1 MNYIQTIITA
11 IARRFGLE
19 LQQIP
24 ASSTFKYSDLSSVN
38 LTAIAANKIATLAF
52 QDSKIYIEGNS
63 ARAEWLR
70 NFVENYAEE
79 RWPVAGEVAL
89 GTGDGILRP
98 YTDGK
103 RYGLDIIS
111 NQDGDFRVC
120 RSIGNDILACVLKT
134 GEIKNENGDLYQRFE
149 VEMVEEAVTESGQ
162 ETTAVVIH
170 NLVYKNSGTEPM
182 KKTERDF
189 PKAWLDIP
197 DMMIIPNYSKPLFG
211 RIKSPTVNRLNVNGA
226 NGVEITHGADKAMKM
241 AVEAYE
247 RFNQEYASKESMI
260 FADKVLLTKNKE
272 EEKMGGRQY
281 SIPKGKDRLFMKV
294 RGTDEGVSKLIQ
306 EYSPQIYGDQHEL
319 AIQVDLRMVE
329 MCIGLSYGILSR
341 SELRYTNTDEIRAS
355 LNQTFAYIT
364 AFRKAVQKGIKD
376 ALDAIDALL
385 NMNGTVPVGDW
396 EVKFDWSYGFVE
408 SMTQTFNQ
416 LTMAEGIGAVAK
428 WEVRQY
434 LTDEDE
440 PTARAA
446 VEQIAEETGADL
458 MREVDST
465 QTGVV

>member
-24 ASSTFKYSDLSSVN
+24 APSTFKYSDMSGVN

-63 ARAEWLR
+63 ARAQWFRDL
-70 NFVENYAEE
+70 VENYAEE
-79 RWPVAGEVAL
+79 RWLVAGEVAL

-120 RSIGNDILACVLKT
+120 ESIGNDILACVLKT
-134 GEIKNENGDLYQRFE
+134 GEIKDDNGTVYQRFE
-149 VEMVEEAVTESGQ
+149 VQMVRDAVTEGGQ
-162 ETTAVVIH
+162 ETSAVLIY
-170 NLVYKNSGTEPM
+170 NLFYMNDVEVSKNHP
-182 KKTERDF
+182 KFPQVWRD
-189 PKAWLDIP
+189 LP
-197 DMMIIPNYSKPLFG
+197 DSMIIPNYSKPLFG

-226 NGVEITHGADKAMKM
+226 NGVEITHGADKAMKN
-241 AVEAYE
+241 AVDAYE
-247 RFNQEYASKESMI
+247 RFNREYRAKQTKVFAVKQMFRDNKKEDGS
-260 FADKVLLTKNKE
+260 
-272 EEKMGGRQY
+272 GRKITLDDPDGVYMLMNRQ
-281 SIPKGKDRLFMKV
+281 
-294 RGTDEGVSKLIQ
+294 DETVDKLIK
-306 EYSPQIYGDQHEL
+306 EYSPALQGDQHEL

-385 NMNGTVPVGDW
+385 NLNGTVPVGEW

-458 MREVDST
+458 MREVDNA

>member
-24 ASSTFKYSDLSSVN
+24 APSTFKYSDLSGVN
-38 LTAIAANKIATLAF
+38 LTAIAANKVATLAF

-63 ARAEWLR
+63 ARAQWLR
-70 NFVENYAEE
+70 DFVENYAEE

-120 RSIGNDILACVLKT
+120 ESIGNDILACVLKT
-134 GEIKNENGDLYQRFE
+134 GEIKDENGTVYQRFE
-149 VEMVEEAVTESGQ
+149 VQMVRDALTESGQ
-162 ETTAVVIH
+162 ETSAVLIY
-170 NLVYKNSGTEPM
+170 NLFYMNDVEISKDNP
-182 KKTERDF
+182 KFPQAWRD
-189 PKAWLDIP
+189 LP
-197 DMMIIPNYSKPLFG
+197 DSMIIPNYSKPLFG

-226 NGVEITHGADKAMKM
+226 NGVEITHGADKAMQN
-241 AVEAYE
+241 AVDAYE
-247 RFNQEYASKESMI
+247 RFNREYRAKQTKV
-260 FADKVLLTKNKE
+260 FADKTLFRKEVKDGNERYVLPDGDTTY
-272 EEKMGGRQY
+272 MMMRGGDE
-281 SIPKGKDRLFMKV
+281 SIDKRIK
-294 RGTDEGVSKLIQ
+294 
-306 EYSPQIYGDQHEL
+306 EYSPALQGDQHEL

-341 SELRYTNTDEIRAS
+341 SELRYTNKDEIRAS
-355 LNQTFAYIT
+355 MNQTFAYIT
-364 AFRKAVQKGIKD
+364 AFRKNTEKAVRD
-376 ALDAIDALL
+376 SLDAINALHNL
-385 NMNGTVPVGDW
+385 NGTTPIGDW
-396 EVKFDWSYGFVE
+396 EVKFDWDYGFMQ
-408 SMTQTFNQ
+408 SMTQQFNEMM
-416 LTMAEGIGAVAK
+416 MAQAIGARAT

-434 LTDEDE
+434 QTGEDE

-446 VEQIAEETGADL
+446 VEQIAKETGADL
-458 MREVDST
+458 VREAV
-465 QTGVV
+465 QNEI

>member
-11 IARRFGLE
+11 IAKRFGLE

-24 ASSTFKYSDLSSVN
+24 DPSTFKYSDLQGVN
-38 LTAIAANKIATLAF
+38 LTAIAANKVAALAF
-52 QDSKIYIEGNS
+52 QDSKIYIKGNS
-63 ARAEWLR
+63 ARAQWMR
-70 NFVENYAEE
+70 DFVENYAEQ

-111 NQDGDFRVC
+111 NQDGNFRVC
-120 RSIGNDILACVLKT
+120 ESIGNDILACVLKT
-134 GEIKNENGDLYQRFE
+134 GEIKYDNGAVYQRFE
-149 VEMVEEAVTESGQ
+149 VQMVRDAETEAGYPTSAVLIYNLFYRNDTEISKSDAKFP
-162 ETTAVVIH
+162 EAWRDM
-170 NLVYKNSGTEPM
+170 P
-182 KKTERDF
+182 ER
-189 PKAWLDIP
+189 
-197 DMMIIPNYSKPLFG
+197 MVIPNYSKPLFG
-211 RIKSPTVNRLNVNGA
+211 RIKSPTIDRHNVNGA
-226 NGVEITHGADKAMKM
+226 NGVEITHGAEHAMQM
-241 AVEAYE
+241 AVDAYE
-247 RFNQEYASKESMI
+247 RFNREYKAKQTKI
-260 FADKVLLTKNKE
+260 FADKTLFRKEIKNGNE
-272 EEKMGGRQY
+272 RYVIPDGDTTYMMMRGSDE
-281 SIPKGKDRLFMKV
+281 SIDKQIK
-294 RGTDEGVSKLIQ
+294 
-306 EYSPQIYGDQHEL
+306 EYSPALQGDQHEL
-319 AIQVDLRMVE
+319 ALQVDLRMVE

-364 AFRKAVQKGIKD
+364 AFRKAVQKGVRD

-396 EVKFDWSYGFVE
+396 EVKFDWSYGFIE

-458 MREVDST
+458 MREVDNT

>member
-24 ASSTFKYSDLSSVN
+24 APSTFKYSDLSGIN

-63 ARAEWLR
+63 ARAEWFR

-149 VEMVEEAVTESGQ
+149 IEMVEEAVTESGQ

-211 RIKSPTVNRLNVNGA
+211 RIKSPTVNRMNVNGA
-226 NGVEITHGADKAMKM
+226 NGVEITHGADKAMQN

-247 RFNQEYASKESMI
+247 RFNREYRAKQTRV
-260 FADKVLLTKNKE
+260 FAYKTLFKREVID
-272 EEKMGGRQY
+272 
-281 SIPKGKDRLFMKV
+281 GKDKYVLPKDDTTYMMM
-294 RGTDEGVSKLIQ
+294 RGNDEGIDKCIK
-306 EYSPQIYGDQHEL
+306 EYSPALQGDQHEL

-385 NMNGTVPVGDW
+385 NMNGAVPVGDW
-396 EVKFDWSYGFVE
+396 EVKFDWSYGFIE

>member
-1 MNYIQTIITA
+1 MNYIQTIIAA

-19 LQQIP
+19 LQQIAAP
-24 ASSTFKYSDLSSVN
+24 STFKYSDLSGVN

-52 QDSKIYIEGNS
+52 QDSKIYIEGTS

-70 NFVENYAEE
+70 DFVENYAEQ

-111 NQDGDFRVC
+111 NQNGDFRVC
-120 RSIGNDILACVLKT
+120 ESIGNDILACILKT
-134 GEIKNENGDLYQRFE
+134 GEIRDENDNVYQRFE
-149 VEMVEEAVTESGQ
+149 VQMVRNAVTESG
-162 ETTAVVIH
+162 EDTSAVIIY
-170 NLVYKNSGTEPM
+170 NLFYLNDKEI
-182 KKTERDF
+182 KKDSDKF
-189 PKAWLDIP
+189 PVAWAGMP
-197 DMMIIPNYSKPLFG
+197 DRMVIPNYNKPLFG

-226 NGVEITHGADKAMKM
+226 NGVEITYGAEHTMQL
-241 AVEAYE
+241 AVDAYE
-247 RFNQEYASKESMI
+247 RLNREFKAKQTRV
-260 FADKVLLTKNKE
+260 FADKTLFKKE
-272 EEKMGGRQY
+272 IRDGAERYILPDGDITYM
-281 SIPKGKDRLFMKV
+281 MM
-294 RGTDEGVSKLIQ
+294 RGQDDGIDKRIK
-306 EYSPQIYGDQHEL
+306 EYSPALQGDQHEL
-319 AIQVDLRMVE
+319 ALQVDLRMVE

-341 SELRYTNTDEIRAS
+341 SELRYTNTDEIRTS

-364 AFRKAVQKGIKD
+364 AFRKSVQKGVRD
-376 ALDAIDALL
+376 ALEAIDALL

-396 EVKFDWSYGFVE
+396 EVKFDWSYGFME

-416 LTMAEGIGAVAK
+416 LSMAEGIGAISK
-428 WEVRQY
+428 WEVRRY

-446 VEQIAEETGADL
+446 VEQIAEETGANL
-458 MREVDST
+458 MREVDN
-465 QTGVV
+465 QPQEVV

>member
-24 ASSTFKYSDLSSVN
+24 APSTSKYSDLSGVN

-52 QDSKIYIEGNS
+52 QDSKIYIDGTS
-63 ARAEWLR
+63 ARAEWFR

-182 KKTERDF
+182 KKAERDF

-211 RIKSPTVNRLNVNGA
+211 RIKSPTVNRMNVNGA
-226 NGVEITHGADKAMKM
+226 NGVEITHGADKAMQY
-241 AVEAYE
+241 AVDAYE
-247 RFNQEYASKESMI
+247 RFNREYRAKQTKV
-260 FADKVLLTKNKE
+260 FADKTLFRKE
-272 EEKMGGRQY
+272 VRDGNERYILPDGDTTYMMMRGNDE
-281 SIPKGKDRLFMKV
+281 SIDKRIK
-294 RGTDEGVSKLIQ
+294 
-306 EYSPQIYGDQHEL
+306 EYSPALQGDQHEL

-364 AFRKAVQKGIKD
+364 AFRKAVQKGVRD

-396 EVKFDWSYGFVE
+396 EVKFDWSYGFIE

-416 LTMAEGIGAVAK
+416 LTMAESIGAVAK

>member
-11 IARRFGLE
+11 IAKRFGLE

-24 ASSTFKYSDLSSVN
+24 APSTFKYSDLSGVN

-52 QDSKIYIEGNS
+52 QDSKIYIEGTS
-63 ARAEWLR
+63 ARAQWMR
-70 NFVENYAEE
+70 DFVEKYADE
-79 RWPVAGEVAL
+79 RWAVAGKVAL

-111 NQDGDFRVC
+111 NQNGDFRVC
-120 RSIGNDILACVLKT
+120 ESIGNDILACVLKT
-134 GEIKNENGDLYQRFE
+134 GEIKDDNGAVYQRFE
-149 VEMVEEAVTESGQ
+149 VQMVRDAVTESGQ
-162 ETTAVVIH
+162 PTSAVVIY
-170 NLVYKNSGTEPM
+170 NLFYRNDMEI
-182 KKTERDF
+182 KKDNPKFPQAWRDM
-189 PKAWLDIP
+189 P
-197 DMMIIPNYSKPLFG
+197 DSMIIPNYSKPLFG
-211 RIKSPTVNRLNVNGA
+211 RIKSPTVNRTNVNGA
-226 NGVEITHGADKAMKM
+226 NGVEITHGADHAMRM

-247 RFNQEYASKESMI
+247 RFNREYRAKQTRI
-260 FADKVLLTKNKE
+260 FADKTLFKKE
-272 EEKMGGRQY
+272 VRDGNERYILPDGDTTYMMMRGSDE
-281 SIPKGKDRLFMKV
+281 SIDKRIK
-294 RGTDEGVSKLIQ
+294 
-306 EYSPQIYGDQHEL
+306 EYSPALQGDQHEL
-319 AIQVDLRMVE
+319 SIQTDLRMVE

-355 LNQTFAYIT
+355 LNQTFSYIT
-364 AFRKAVQKGIKD
+364 AFRKSVEKGIGD
-376 ALDAIDALL
+376 ALEAIDALL
-385 NMNGTVPVGDW
+385 NMNGTVPIGDW
-396 EVKFDWSYGFVE
+396 SVKFDWSYGFIE

-416 LTMAEGIGAVAK
+416 LAMAEGIGAVAK

-458 MREVDST
+458 MQEVDNA

>member
-24 ASSTFKYSDLSSVN
+24 APSTFKYSDLSGVN

-52 QDSKIYIEGNS
+52 QDSKIYIEGTS
-63 ARAEWLR
+63 ARAQWFR
-70 NFVENYAEE
+70 DFVENYAEE

-120 RSIGNDILACVLKT
+120 ESIGNDILACVLKT
-134 GEIKNENGDLYQRFE
+134 GEIKDDNGTVYQRFE
-149 VEMVEEAVTESGQ
+149 VQMVRDAVTESGQ
-162 ETTAVVIH
+162 ETSAVLIY
-170 NLVYKNSGTEPM
+170 NLFYRNDVEISKDDAKFPAAW
-182 KKTERDF
+182 RD
-189 PKAWLDIP
+189 LP
-197 DMMIIPNYSKPLFG
+197 DSYIIPNYSKPLFG
-211 RIKSPTVNRLNVNGA
+211 RIKSPTVNRMNVNGA
-226 NGVEITHGADKAMKM
+226 NGVEITHGADKAMQM
-241 AVEAYE
+241 AVDAYE
-247 RFNQEYASKESMI
+247 RFNREYRAKQTTV
-260 FADKVLLTKNKE
+260 FARKQMFRKLAGEND
-272 EEKMGGRQY
+272 GRITLENPDGVYMLVNQ
-281 SIPKGKDRLFMKV
+281 S
-294 RGTDEGVSKLIQ
+294 DEGVDKLIK
-306 EYSPQIYGDQHEL
+306 EYSPALQGDQHEL

-364 AFRKAVQKGIKD
+364 AFRKAVQKGVRD

-396 EVKFDWSYGFVE
+396 DVKFDWSYGFIE

-416 LTMAEGIGAVAK
+416 LMMANGIGSIAN
-428 WEVRQY
+428 WEIRQY

-440 PTARAA
+440 QTARAA
-446 VEQIAEETGADL
+446 VNQIAEETGGSL
-458 MREVDST
+458 VREAT
-465 QTGVV
+465 QNETA

>member
-24 ASSTFKYSDLSSVN
+24 APSTFKYSDLSGVN
-38 LTAIAANKIATLAF
+38 LTEIAANKIATLAF

-63 ARAEWLR
+63 ARAQWLR
-70 NFVENYAEE
+70 DFVETYAEE
-79 RWPVAGEVAL
+79 RWSVAGKVAL
-89 GTGDGILRP
+89 GTGDGVIRP

-120 RSIGNDILACVLKT
+120 ESIGNDILSCVLKT
-134 GEIKNENGDLYQRFE
+134 GEIKDDNGTVYQRFE
-149 VEMVEEAVTESGQ
+149 VQMVRDAVTESGQ
-162 ETTAVVIH
+162 ETSAV
-170 NLVYKNSGTEPM
+170 LVYNLFYRNDTEISKDNAKFPAAW
-182 KKTERDF
+182 RD
-189 PKAWLDIP
+189 LP
-197 DMMIIPNYSKPLFG
+197 DSYIIPNYSRPLFG

-226 NGVEITHGADKAMKM
+226 NGVEITHGADKAMKY
-241 AVEAYE
+241 AVDAYE
-247 RFNQEYASKESMI
+247 RFNREYRAKQTKV
-260 FADKVLLTKNKE
+260 FADKTLFCKE
-272 EEKMGGRQY
+272 IKDGNERYILPDSDTAYMMMRGGDGGIGSR
-281 SIPKGKDRLFMKV
+281 
-294 RGTDEGVSKLIQ
+294 IQ
-306 EYSPQIYGDQHEL
+306 EYSPALQGDQHEL

-364 AFRKAVQKGIKD
+364 AFRKAVQKGVRD

-396 EVKFDWSYGFVE
+396 EVKFDWSYGFIE

-446 VEQIAEETGADL
+446 VEQINEETGADL
-458 MREVDST
+458 MQEVT
-465 QTGVV
+465 QDEQAAI

>member
-24 ASSTFKYSDLSSVN
+24 APSTFKYSDMSGVN
-38 LTAIAANKIATLAF
+38 LTAIVANKIATLAF
-52 QDSKIYIEGNS
+52 QDSKIYIEGTS
-63 ARAEWLR
+63 ARAQWFR
-70 NFVENYAEE
+70 DFAENYAEE

-120 RSIGNDILACVLKT
+120 ESIGNDILACVLKT
-134 GEIKNENGDLYQRFE
+134 GEIKDDNGTVYQRFE
-149 VEMVEEAVTESGQ
+149 VQMVRDAETETGEQTNAVLIYNLFYMNDTEIS
-162 ETTAVVIH
+162 
-170 NLVYKNSGTEPM
+170 KNHP
-182 KKTERDF
+182 KF
-189 PKAWLDIP
+189 PLAWRNMP
-197 DMMIIPNYSKPLFG
+197 DSMIIPNYSKPLFG

-226 NGVEITHGADKAMKM
+226 NGVEITHGADKAMQN
-241 AVEAYE
+241 AVDAYE
-247 RFNQEYASKESMI
+247 RFNREYRAKQTRI
-260 FADKVLLTKNKE
+260 FAQKQLFRKQAGEN
-272 EEKMGGRQY
+272 G
-281 SIPKGKDRLFMKV
+281 DRITLDNPDGVYMLV
-294 RGTDEGVSKLIQ
+294 NQRDEGVDKLIS
-306 EYSPQIYGDQHEL
+306 EYSPALQGDQHEL

-396 EVKFDWSYGFVE
+396 EVKFDWSYGFIE

-446 VEQIAEETGADL
+446 VEQIAEDTGENL
-458 MREVDST
+458 VREAV
-465 QTGVV
+465 QNEI

>member
-24 ASSTFKYSDLSSVN
+24 APSTFKYSDLSGVN

-52 QDSKIYIEGNS
+52 QDSKIYIEGTS
-63 ARAEWLR
+63 ARAEWFR

-120 RSIGNDILACVLKT
+120 ESIGNDILACVLKT
-134 GEIKNENGDLYQRFE
+134 GEIKEDSGTVYQRFE
-149 VEMVEEAVTESGQ
+149 VQMVRDAVTESGQ
-162 ETTAVVIH
+162 ETSAVLIY
-170 NLVYKNSGTEPM
+170 NLFYKNDVEISKDNP
-182 KKTERDF
+182 KF
-189 PKAWLDIP
+189 PQAWRGLP
-197 DMMIIPNYSKPLFG
+197 DNMIIPNYGKPLFG
-211 RIKSPTVNRLNVNGA
+211 RIKSPTVNRMNVNGA
-226 NGVEITHGADKAMKM
+226 NGVEITHGADKAMKN
-241 AVEAYE
+241 AVDAYE
-247 RFNQEYASKESMI
+247 RFNREYRAKQTKV
-260 FADKVLLTKNKE
+260 FADKTLFCKE
-272 EEKMGGRQY
+272 VKDGNERYILPDGDTTYMMMRGNDE
-281 SIPKGKDRLFMKV
+281 SIDKRIK
-294 RGTDEGVSKLIQ
+294 
-306 EYSPQIYGDQHEL
+306 EYSPALQGDQHEL

-329 MCIGLSYGILSR
+329 MCIGLSYGILSNR
-341 SELRYTNTDEIRAS
+341 TDLHYTNVDEIRAS

-396 EVKFDWSYGFVE
+396 EVKFDWSYGFIE

-416 LTMAEGIGAVAK
+416 MMMANGVGAIAD
-428 WEVRQY
+428 WEIRRF

-458 MREVDST
+458 MREVDN
-465 QTGVV
+465 QPQEVV

>member
-24 ASSTFKYSDLSSVN
+24 TPSTFKYSDLSGVN

-52 QDSKIYIEGNS
+52 QDSKIYIKGNS

-70 NFVENYAEE
+70 NFVESYAEE

-120 RSIGNDILACVLKT
+120 ESIGNDILACVLKT
-134 GEIKNENGDLYQRFE
+134 GEIKDENGTVYQRFE
-149 VEMVEEAVTESGQ
+149 IQMVRDAVTESGQ
-162 ETTAVVIH
+162 ETSAVLIY
-170 NLVYKNSGTEPM
+170 NLFYRNDVEISKDDAKFPQAW
-182 KKTERDF
+182 RD
-189 PKAWLDIP
+189 LP
-197 DMMIIPNYSKPLFG
+197 DQMIIPNYSKPLFG
-211 RIKSPTVNRLNVNGA
+211 RIKSPTVNRMNVNGA
-226 NGVEITHGADKAMKM
+226 NGVEITHGADKAMKY
-241 AVEAYE
+241 AVDAYE
-247 RFNQEYASKESMI
+247 RFNREYRAKQTRI
-260 FADKVLLTKNKE
+260 FADKTMLRKVGEGTEVRYDLQDP
-272 EEKMGGRQY
+272 EKVYQLV
-281 SIPKGKDRLFMKV
+281 KGMDD
-294 RGTDEGVSKLIQ
+294 GISKRIQ
-306 EYSPQIYGDQHEL
+306 EYSPAIQGDQHEL

-396 EVKFDWSYGFVE
+396 EVKFDWSYGFIE

-416 LTMAEGIGAVAK
+416 LAMAEGIGAVAK
-428 WEVRQY
+428 WEVRRY

-440 PTARAA
+440 PTARKA
-446 VEQIAEETGADL
+446 VEEITEETGADL
-458 MREVDST
+458 VREA
-465 QTGVV
+465 GLNEG

>member
-11 IARRFGLE
+11 IAKRFGLE

-24 ASSTFKYSDLSSVN
+24 APSTFKYSDLSGVN

-52 QDSKIYIEGNS
+52 QDSKIYIEGTS
-63 ARAEWLR
+63 ARAEWFR

-79 RWPVAGEVAL
+79 RWPVAAEVAL

-120 RSIGNDILACVLKT
+120 ESIGNDILACVLKT
-134 GEIKNENGDLYQRFE
+134 GEIKDDNGTVYQRFE
-149 VEMVEEAVTESGQ
+149 VQMVRDAETETGEPTSAVL
-162 ETTAVVIH
+162 IY
-170 NLVYKNSGTEPM
+170 NLFYKDDKEIGKNDP
-182 KKTERDF
+182 KF
-189 PKAWLDIP
+189 PAAWRNMP
-197 DMMIIPNYSKPLFG
+197 DSMIIPNYSKPLFG

-226 NGVEITHGADKAMKM
+226 NGVEITHGADKAMQN
-241 AVEAYE
+241 AVDAYE
-247 RFNQEYASKESMI
+247 RFNREYRAKQTKV
-260 FADKVLLTKNKE
+260 FADKTLFRREVKDGNERYVLPDGDTTY
-272 EEKMGGRQY
+272 MMMRGGDE
-281 SIPKGKDRLFMKV
+281 SIDKRIK
-294 RGTDEGVSKLIQ
+294 
-306 EYSPQIYGDQHEL
+306 EYSPSLQGDQHEL

-364 AFRKAVQKGIKD
+364 AFRKAVQKGVRD

-434 LTDEDE
+434 LTNEDE
-440 PTARAA
+440 QTARAA

-458 MREVDST
+458 MQEVT
-465 QTGVV
+465 QDEQAAI

>member
-24 ASSTFKYSDLSSVN
+24 APSTIKYSDLSGVN

-52 QDSKIYIEGNS
+52 QDSKIYIEGTS
-63 ARAEWLR
+63 ARAQWFR
-70 NFVENYAEE
+70 DFVENYAEE

-120 RSIGNDILACVLKT
+120 ESVGNDILACVLKT
-134 GEIKNENGDLYQRFE
+134 GEIKDDNGTVYQRFE
-149 VEMVEEAVTESGQ
+149 VQMVRDAVTESGQ
-162 ETTAVVIH
+162 ETSAV
-170 NLVYKNSGTEPM
+170 LVYNLFYRNDTEISKNDAKFPAAW
-182 KKTERDF
+182 RD
-189 PKAWLDIP
+189 LP
-197 DMMIIPNYSKPLFG
+197 DSYIIPNYSKPLFG
-211 RIKSPTVNRLNVNGA
+211 RIKSPTVDRLNVNGA
-226 NGVEITHGADKAMKM
+226 NGVEITHGADKAMKH
-241 AVEAYE
+241 AVDAYE
-247 RFNQEYASKESMI
+247 RFNREYRAKQTKV
-260 FADKVLLTKNKE
+260 FADKTLFRKE
-272 EEKMGGRQY
+272 IKDGNERYILPDNDTTYMMMRGGDAGIGSR
-281 SIPKGKDRLFMKV
+281 
-294 RGTDEGVSKLIQ
+294 IQ
-306 EYSPQIYGDQHEL
+306 EYSPALQGDQHEL
-319 AIQVDLRMVE
+319 AIQADLRMVE

-364 AFRKAVQKGIKD
+364 AFRKAVQRGVRD

-396 EVKFDWSYGFVE
+396 EVRFDWSYGFVE

-446 VEQIAEETGADL
+446 VEQINEETGADL
-458 MREVDST
+458 MQEVT
-465 QTGVV
+465 QDEPIETP

>member
-24 ASSTFKYSDLSSVN
+24 TPSTFKYSDLSGVN

-120 RSIGNDILACVLKT
+120 ESIGNDILACVLKT
-134 GEIKNENGDLYQRFE
+134 GEIKDDNGTVYQRFE
-149 VEMVEEAVTESGQ
+149 VQMLRDAVTESGQ
-162 ETTAVVIH
+162 ETSAVLIY
-170 NLVYKNSGTEPM
+170 NLFYKNDVEISKDHP
-182 KKTERDF
+182 KFPQSWRD
-189 PKAWLDIP
+189 LP
-197 DMMIIPNYSKPLFG
+197 DSMIIPNYSKPLFG

-226 NGVEITHGADKAMKM
+226 NGVEITHGADKAMQN
-241 AVEAYE
+241 AVDAYE
-247 RFNQEYASKESMI
+247 RFNREYRAKQTRI
-260 FADKVLLTKNKE
+260 FAQKQLFRKQVGEN
-272 EEKMGGRQY
+272 G
-281 SIPKGKDRLFMKV
+281 DRITLDNPDGVYMLV
-294 RGTDEGVSKLIQ
+294 NQRDEGVDKLIS
-306 EYSPQIYGDQHEL
+306 EYSPALQGDQHEL

-364 AFRKAVQKGIKD
+364 AFRKAVQKGIKA

-396 EVKFDWSYGFVE
+396 EVKFDWSYGFIE

-440 PTARAA
+440 PTARKA
-446 VEQIAEETGADL
+446 VEEIAEETGENL
-458 MREVDST
+458 VREAT
-465 QTGVV
+465 QNEPIETA

>member
-24 ASSTFKYSDLSSVN
+24 APSTFKYSDLSGVN
-38 LTAIAANKIATLAF
+38 LTAIASNKIATLAF

-63 ARAEWLR
+63 ARAQWLR
-70 NFVENYAEE
+70 DFVENYAEE

-120 RSIGNDILACVLKT
+120 RSIGNDILACVMKT

-149 VEMVEEAVTESGQ
+149 VEMVEDAVTESGK

-170 NLVYKNSGTEPM
+170 NLVYKNSRTEPM
-182 KKTERDF
+182 KKTDGDF
-189 PKAWLDIP
+189 PNAWLDIP
-197 DMMIIPNYSKPLFG
+197 DQMIIPNYSKPLFG
-211 RIKSPTVNRLNVNGA
+211 RIKSPTVNRQNVNGA
-226 NGVEITHGADKAMKM
+226 NGVEITHGADKAMKH
-241 AVEAYE
+241 AVDAYE
-247 RFNQEYASKESMI
+247 RFNREYRAKQTKV
-260 FADKVLLTKNKE
+260 FADKTLFRKEVKDGNERYVLPDGDTTYMMMRGNDE
-272 EEKMGGRQY
+272 
-281 SIPKGKDRLFMKV
+281 SIDKRIK
-294 RGTDEGVSKLIQ
+294 
-306 EYSPQIYGDQHEL
+306 EYSPALQGDQHEL

-446 VEQIAEETGADL
+446 VEKIAEETGADL
-458 MREVDST
+458 MREVDNT

>member
-11 IARRFGLE
+11 IAKRFGLE

-24 ASSTFKYSDLSSVN
+24 APSTFKYSDLRGVN

-63 ARAEWLR
+63 ARAQWLR
-70 NFVENYAEE
+70 DFVENYAEQ

-120 RSIGNDILACVLKT
+120 ESIGNDILACVLKT
-134 GEIKNENGDLYQRFE
+134 GEIKDDNGAVYQRFE
-149 VEMVEEAVTESGQ
+149 VQMVRDAETESGQ
-162 ETTAVVIH
+162 PTSAVLIY
-170 NLVYKNSGTEPM
+170 NLFYRNDTEI
-182 KKTERDF
+182 KKDDAKFPEAWRDM
-189 PKAWLDIP
+189 P
-197 DMMIIPNYSKPLFG
+197 DSMIIPNYSKPLFG
-211 RIKSPTVNRLNVNGA
+211 RIKSPTIDRHNINGA
-226 NGVEITHGADKAMKM
+226 NGVEITHGAEHAMQM
-241 AVEAYE
+241 AVDAYE
-247 RFNQEYASKESMI
+247 RVNRECKAKQTRV
-260 FADKVLLTKNKE
+260 FADKTLFKKEIKDGNERYVLPDGDTTY
-272 EEKMGGRQY
+272 M
-281 SIPKGKDRLFMKV
+281 MM
-294 RGTDEGVSKLIQ
+294 RGTDEGIDKRIK
-306 EYSPQIYGDQHEL
+306 EYSPALQVDQHEL
-319 AIQVDLRMVE
+319 ALQINLRMLE
-329 MCIGLSYGILSR
+329 MCMGLSYGALSR

-364 AFRKAVQKGIKD
+364 NFRKYVEKGVRD
-376 ALDAIDALL
+376 ALDAINALL
-385 NMNGTVPVGDW
+385 NMNGTVPIGDW
-396 EVKFDWSYGFVE
+396 NVKFDWSSGYME
-408 SMTQTFNQ
+408 SMREAFNQ

-440 PTARAA
+440 QTARAA

-458 MREVDST
+458 MREVDN
-465 QTGVV
+465 QPQEVV

>member
-24 ASSTFKYSDLSSVN
+24 APSTFKYSDLSGVN

-63 ARAEWLR
+63 ARAQWFR
-70 NFVENYAEE
+70 DFVENYAEE

-89 GTGDGILRP
+89 GTGDGIMRP

-120 RSIGNDILACVLKT
+120 ESIGNDILACVLKT
-134 GEIKNENGDLYQRFE
+134 GEIKDDNGTVYQRFE
-149 VEMVEEAVTESGQ
+149 VQMVRDAVTESGQ
-162 ETTAVVIH
+162 ETSAV
-170 NLVYKNSGTEPM
+170 LVYNLFYRNDTEISKNDAKFPAAW
-182 KKTERDF
+182 RD
-189 PKAWLDIP
+189 LP
-197 DMMIIPNYSKPLFG
+197 DSYIIPNYSKPLFG
-211 RIKSPTVNRLNVNGA
+211 RIKSPTVDRLNVNGA
-226 NGVEITHGADKAMKM
+226 NGVEITHGADKAMKH
-241 AVEAYE
+241 AVDAYE
-247 RFNQEYASKESMI
+247 RFNREYRAKQTKV
-260 FADKVLLTKNKE
+260 FADKTLFRKE
-272 EEKMGGRQY
+272 IKDGNERYILPDNDTTYMMMRGGDAGIGSR
-281 SIPKGKDRLFMKV
+281 
-294 RGTDEGVSKLIQ
+294 IQ
-306 EYSPQIYGDQHEL
+306 EYSPALQGDQHEL

-364 AFRKAVQKGIKD
+364 AFRKAVQKGVRD
-376 ALDAIDALL
+376 ALDAIDALM
-385 NMNGTVPVGDW
+385 NMNDTVPVGDW
-396 EVKFDWSYGFVE
+396 EVKFDWSYGFIE

-446 VEQIAEETGADL
+446 VEQINEETGADL
-458 MREVDST
+458 MEEVT
-465 QTGVV
+465 QDEQAVI

>member
-24 ASSTFKYSDLSSVN
+24 APSTFKYSDLSGVN

-52 QDSKIYIEGNS
+52 QDSKIYIEGTS
-63 ARAEWLR
+63 ARAQWFR
-70 NFVENYAEE
+70 DFVENYAEE

-98 YTDGK
+98 CTDGK

-120 RSIGNDILACVLKT
+120 ESIGNDILACVLKT
-134 GEIKNENGDLYQRFE
+134 GEIKDDNGTVYQRFE
-149 VEMVEEAVTESGQ
+149 VQMVRDAVTESGQ
-162 ETTAVVIH
+162 ETSAVLIY
-170 NLVYKNSGTEPM
+170 NLFYRNDVEISKDDAKFPQAW
-182 KKTERDF
+182 RDM
-189 PKAWLDIP
+189 P
-197 DMMIIPNYSKPLFG
+197 DSMIIPNYSKPLFG
-211 RIKSPTVNRLNVNGA
+211 RIKSPTVNRQNINGA
-226 NGVEITHGADKAMKM
+226 NGVEITHGADKAMQN
-241 AVEAYE
+241 AVDAYE
-247 RFNQEYASKESMI
+247 RFNREYRAKQTRI
-260 FADKVLLTKNKE
+260 FAQKQLFRKQAGEN
-272 EEKMGGRQY
+272 G
-281 SIPKGKDRLFMKV
+281 DRITLDNPDGVYMLV
-294 RGTDEGVSKLIQ
+294 NQRDEGVDKLIS
-306 EYSPQIYGDQHEL
+306 EYSPALQGDQHEL

-396 EVKFDWSYGFVE
+396 EVKFDWSYGFIE

-446 VEQIAEETGADL
+446 VEQIAEDTGENL
-458 MREVDST
+458 VREAV
-465 QTGVV
+465 QNEI

>member
-24 ASSTFKYSDLSSVN
+24 ASSTFKYSDLSGVN

-70 NFVENYAEE
+70 DFVENYAEE

-120 RSIGNDILACVLKT
+120 ESIGNDILACVLKT
-134 GEIKNENGDLYQRFE
+134 GEIKDDNGTVYQRFE
-149 VEMVEEAVTESGQ
+149 VQMVRDAETETGEQTNAVL
-162 ETTAVVIH
+162 IY
-170 NLVYKNSGTEPM
+170 NLFYKDDKEIGKNDP
-182 KKTERDF
+182 KF
-189 PKAWLDIP
+189 PAAWRNMP
-197 DMMIIPNYSKPLFG
+197 DSMIIPNYSKPLFG

-226 NGVEITHGADKAMKM
+226 NGVEITHGADKAMKH
-241 AVEAYE
+241 AVDAYE
-247 RFNQEYASKESMI
+247 RFNREYRAKQTKV
-260 FADKVLLTKNKE
+260 FADKTLFRKEVKDGNERYVLPDGDTTY
-272 EEKMGGRQY
+272 MMMRGGDE
-281 SIPKGKDRLFMKV
+281 SIDKRIK
-294 RGTDEGVSKLIQ
+294 
-306 EYSPQIYGDQHEL
+306 EYSPALQGDQHEL

-364 AFRKAVQKGIKD
+364 AFRKAVQKGVRD

-396 EVKFDWSYGFVE
+396 EVKFDWSYGFIE

-416 LTMAEGIGAVAK
+416 LTMAEGIGAVAR

-446 VEQIAEETGADL
+446 VERIAEETGADL
-458 MREVDST
+458 IREVDNT

>member
-24 ASSTFKYSDLSSVN
+24 APDDDIPYSDTRNIN
-38 LTAIAANKIATLAF
+38 LKAIVAEKVVTLAF
-52 QDSKIYIEGNS
+52 QDSKIYIDGNS
-63 ARAEWLR
+63 ARANWMR
-70 NFVENYAEE
+70 DFVENYAEE
-79 RWPVAGEVAL
+79 RWPVGGKASL
-89 GTGDGILRP
+89 GTGEGILRP
-98 YTDGK
+98 YTDGE

-111 NQDGDFRVC
+111 RENDNIQVFE
-120 RSIGNDILACVLKT
+120 SIGNDIISCALKT
-134 GEIKNENGDLYQRFE
+134 GEVKADNGNVYQRFE
-149 VEMVEEAVTESGQ
+149 VQMLRDAETESGQ
-162 ETTAVVIH
+162 KTKAVLIYNLFYLNEKQIRPGDH
-170 NLVYKNSGTEPM
+170 N
-182 KKTERDF
+182 F
-189 PKAWLDIP
+189 PKAWENMP
-197 DMMIIPNYSKPLFG
+197 ESMIIPNYNKLMFG
-211 RIKSPTVNRLNVNGA
+211 RIKSPTVDRKNL
-226 NGVEITHGADKAMKM
+226 NGVYGVPITYGAKRPMSL
-241 AVEAYE
+241 AVDAYE
-247 RFNQEYASKESMI
+247 RFNREYRAKQTKV
-260 FADKVLLTKNKE
+260 FADKTLFRKEVKDGNERYVLPDGDTTY
-272 EEKMGGRQY
+272 MMMRGGDE
-281 SIPKGKDRLFMKV
+281 SIDKRIK
-294 RGTDEGVSKLIQ
+294 
-306 EYSPQIYGDQHEL
+306 EYSPALQGDQHEL

-396 EVKFDWSYGFVE
+396 EVKFDWSYGFIE

-446 VEQIAEETGADL
+446 VDQIAEETGADL
-458 MREVDST
+458 MREAVPNEI
-465 QTGVV
+465 

>member
-24 ASSTFKYSDLSSVN
+24 APSTFKYSDLSGVN

-52 QDSKIYIEGNS
+52 QDSKIYIEGTS
-63 ARAEWLR
+63 ARAQWLR
-70 NFVENYAEE
+70 DFVENYAEE

-111 NQDGDFRVC
+111 NQDGDFQVC

-211 RIKSPTVNRLNVNGA
+211 RIKSPTVNRQNVNGA
-226 NGVEITHGADKAMKM
+226 NGVEITHGADKAMKN
-241 AVEAYE
+241 AVDAYE
-247 RFNQEYASKESMI
+247 RFNREYRAKQTKV
-260 FADKVLLTKNKE
+260 FADKTLFRKE
-272 EEKMGGRQY
+272 VKDGNERCILPDGDTTYMMMRGNDESIEKR
-281 SIPKGKDRLFMKV
+281 IK
-294 RGTDEGVSKLIQ
+294 
-306 EYSPQIYGDQHEL
+306 EYSPALQGDQHEL

-364 AFRKAVQKGIKD
+364 AFRKAVQKGVRD

-396 EVKFDWSYGFVE
+396 EVKFDWSYGFIE

-416 LTMAEGIGAVAK
+416 LTMAEGIGAMAK

-458 MREVDST
+458 MREVDT
-465 QTGVV
+465 TPQKVV

>member
-24 ASSTFKYSDLSSVN
+24 APSTFKYSDLSGVN

-52 QDSKIYIEGNS
+52 QDSKIYIEGTS
-63 ARAEWLR
+63 ARAQWFR
-70 NFVENYAEE
+70 DFVENYAEE

-98 YTDGK
+98 YTDGR

-111 NQDGDFRVC
+111 NQDGYFRVC
-120 RSIGNDILACVLKT
+120 ESIGNDILACVLKT
-134 GEIKNENGDLYQRFE
+134 GEIKDDNGTVYQRFE
-149 VEMVEEAVTESGQ
+149 VQMVRDAETESGQ
-162 ETTAVVIH
+162 ETSAV
-170 NLVYKNSGTEPM
+170 LVYNLFYRNDVEIS
-182 KKTERDF
+182 RDNPKF
-189 PKAWLDIP
+189 PQAWRDMP
-197 DMMIIPNYSKPLFG
+197 DSYIIPNYSKPLFG

-226 NGVEITHGADKAMKM
+226 NGVEITHGADKAMQN
-241 AVEAYE
+241 AVDAYE
-247 RFNQEYASKESMI
+247 RFNREYRAKQTRI
-260 FADKVLLTKNKE
+260 FAQKQLFRKQVGEN
-272 EEKMGGRQY
+272 G
-281 SIPKGKDRLFMKV
+281 DRITLDNPDGVYMLV
-294 RGTDEGVSKLIQ
+294 NQRDEGVDKLIS
-306 EYSPQIYGDQHEL
+306 EYSPALQGDQHEL

-341 SELRYTNTDEIRAS
+341 SELRYTNTDEIRAN

-364 AFRKAVQKGIKD
+364 AFRKSVQKGIKD

-396 EVKFDWSYGFVE
+396 EVKFDWSYGFIE

>member
-24 ASSTFKYSDLSSVN
+24 APSTFKYSDLSGVN

-52 QDSKIYIEGNS
+52 QDSKIYVEGTS
-63 ARAEWLR
+63 ARAQWFR
-70 NFVENYAEE
+70 DFVENYAEE

-120 RSIGNDILACVLKT
+120 ESIGNDILACVLKT
-134 GEIKNENGDLYQRFE
+134 GEIKDENGTVYQRFE
-149 VEMVEEAVTESGQ
+149 VQMVRDAVTESGQ
-162 ETTAVVIH
+162 ETSAVLIY
-170 NLVYKNSGTEPM
+170 NLFYRNDTEISKDDAKFPAAW
-182 KKTERDF
+182 RDM
-189 PKAWLDIP
+189 P
-197 DMMIIPNYSKPLFG
+197 DSMIIPNYSKPLFG
-211 RIKSPTVNRLNVNGA
+211 RIKCPTVNRQNVNGA
-226 NGVEITHGADKAMKM
+226 NGVEITHGADKAMQN

-247 RFNQEYASKESMI
+247 RFNREYRAKQTRI
-260 FADKVLLTKNKE
+260 FAQKQLFRKQAGEN
-272 EEKMGGRQY
+272 G
-281 SIPKGKDRLFMKV
+281 DRITLDNPDGVYMLV
-294 RGTDEGVSKLIQ
+294 NQRDEGVDKLIS
-306 EYSPQIYGDQHEL
+306 EYSPALQGDQHEL

-329 MCIGLSYGILSR
+329 MCIGLSYGILSNR
-341 SELRYTNTDEIRAS
+341 TDLHYTNVDEIRAS

-376 ALDAIDALL
+376 ALDAINALL

-396 EVKFDWSYGFVE
+396 EVKFDWSYGFIE

-416 LTMAEGIGAVAK
+416 MMMANGVGAIAD
-428 WEVRQY
+428 WEIRQF

-446 VEQIAEETGADL
+446 VEQIAEEIGGELVKEAVQN
-458 MREVDST
+458 EI
-465 QTGVV
+465 